1 MTDTLKTRN
10 LVAEYLKIERQ
21 IAGRLQRME
30 AIKAEL
36 RDAAP
41 HGKTAFDKVGH
52 VTISDNVTYPEAVV
66 LLGLTPGQ
74 QRRCMSLKYDSKK
87 ARANYPQNFE
97 SAKTEG
103 PLKVSVK
110 AL

>member
-1 MTDTLKTRN
+1 MTDTLKARN

-36 RDAAP
+36 REAAP

-52 VTISDNVTYPEAVV
+52 VTISDNVTYPPAAV
-66 LLGLTPGQ
+66 LEGLTPGQ
-74 QRRCMSLKYDSKK
+74 QRRCMSMQYDSKK
-87 ARANYPQNFE
+87 ARANYPDNFD
-97 SAKTEG
+97 AARVEG
-103 PLKVSVK
+103 NLKVSVK